1 MNFNKPVF
9 IRSFLLVLF
18 TMSFAAGSVAQEII
32 YLQASNDYNGQS
44 LDVEFRVESSKSK
57 KSYTIKNEGNLK
69 YVEIPRM
76 ESLTIKAFKD
86 GYYVEKKEYSE
97 DELISNNYEVK
108 VSMQQRPTARL
119 IISAISSENN
129 RKVPAS
135 FDVFYLGKMIGRG
148 NTTRNVESYEL
159 PVEQDGMYVIQTK
172 SDGFD
177 DLQKQIQ
184 VSVGIPE
191 NRVSAEIFLEKEAN
205 EVALKII
212 DEQTGRPVPSTVT
225 ILNTQTGDSYFSE
238 FSGNG
243 TVLFAFKSG
252 INYKIIVDAENYKK
266 LEKSIS
272 GRQIEDLTLRL
283 KQNTF
288 VDFQVVDRATQRKID
303 AEIEITSPSGKKE
316 VLKED
321 TFFPQEN
328 GNYKIVAH
336 SPGYLE
342 NSGTVMVNSLAG
354 GKMDFKIELTEA
366 DKQYYVKVIDH
377 YSKQE
382 LRDVE
387 FRVFGP
393 KGEQLR
399 GIKQNED
406 GEWVFITDP
415 TKEYFIEANLETYQ
429 DFTKM
434 LKEDEKKFTI
444 ELFWAIP
451 FTHTI
456 KLLDK
461 YDGEVVNSAALKV
474 VDKNGNDLFVFHDVR
489 NQAFKVKYEKSMAV
503 SYSIVAN
510 GYKDDIAGI
519 NTKPGN
525 NVEIILERADNERV
539 TFFAVDYVTDKPIE
553 AVYRYFRDDK
563 LVDLSKNL
571 KAGEATGDLND
582 AGKYRLEARLDNYR
596 PFNGEISKAGVVN
609 GRYKI
614 RLKRDTYKVKF
625 DIENFNTPQELS
637 DLTFRILTEGRV
649 RIPETFTA
657 ATGMYEANLDADT
670 DYILELIKDGYA
682 QFSEGFNIKELV
694 SSNFVKSINLEKLPE
709 PEPVAIKTPKPEP
722 TPPKPEPKV
731 SYETPAEEM
740 PETAQAMA
748 KEFTAKESI
757 GKRYLLD
764 EVYFDQSS
772 AAIRKDEIPQLNEL
786 AKTLAENKSLVIKIV
801 GYTDNVGDARLNL
814 GLSKFRAKAVS
825 NYLFYQGAD
834 PDRILSDGFGKD
846 KPVASND
853 SEEDRSKNRRVEMV
867 LLEN

>member
-1 MNFNKPVF
+1 M
-9 IRSFLLVLF
+9 ILF
-18 TMSFAAGSVAQEII
+18 TLSLASIGLAQEII
-32 YLQASNDYNGQS
+32 YLQATDHYNGQN

-57 KSYTIKNEGNLK
+57 KSYTIKNEDGLK

-76 ESLTIKAFKD
+76 ETLRIKAFKD
-86 GYYVEKKEYSE
+86 GYYVQE
-97 DELISNNYEVK
+97 DEYTEDQLISNNYEVK

-129 RKVPAS
+129 RKIPAS

-172 SDGFD
+172 SEGFD
-177 DLQKQIQ
+177 DQQKQVQ

-191 NRVSAEIFLEKEAN
+191 NRITTEIILQKEAS
-205 EVALKII
+205 EVALKVI
-212 DEQTGRPVPSTVT
+212 DEQFGKHVPCLVT
-225 ILNTQTGDSYFSE
+225 ILNADTGDSYFSE

-243 TVLFAFKSG
+243 TVLFTFKSG
-252 INYKIIVDAENYKK
+252 INYKIIVEAENYKK
-266 LEKSIS
+266 LEKSIA

-288 VDFQVVDRATQRKID
+288 VDFSVVDRASQRKIS
-303 AEIEITSPSGKKE
+303 AEVQVTSPSGEKE
-316 VLKED
+316 IVKD
-321 TFFPQEN
+321 GTYYPQEN
-328 GNYKIVAH
+328 GNYKIVAK
-336 SPGYLE
+336 SPGYVE
-342 NSGTVMVNSLAG
+342 NSGTVMINSLTG

-393 KGEQLR
+393 KGEPLR
-399 GIKQNED
+399 GVKQNEE

-415 TKEYFIEANLETYQ
+415 SKEYFLEAHLDTFQ

-444 ELFWAIP
+444 ELIWAIP
-451 FTHTI
+451 YTHTI
-456 KLLDK
+456 KLIDK
-461 YDGEVVNSAALKV
+461 YDGQVVNSAALKV

-489 NQAFKVKYEKSMAV
+489 NQAFKVKYEQSMAV

-539 TFFAVDYVTDKPIE
+539 TFYAVDYVTERPIE

-563 LVDLSKNL
+563 LVDLNKNL

-582 AGKYRLEARLDNYR
+582 AGTYRLEARLDNYK
-596 PFNGEISKAGVVN
+596 PFNGEISKAGVID

-614 RLKRDTYKVKF
+614 RLKRNGYKVQF

-637 DLTFRILTEGRV
+637 DLTLRILTGNRV

-657 ATGMYEANLDADT
+657 AKGLYEATLEADT
-670 DYILELIKDGYA
+670 EYTLEIVKEGYA
-682 QFSEGFNIKELV
+682 QFSERFNLKELV
-694 SSNFVKSINLEKLPE
+694 SSNFVKQVRLEKLPE
-709 PEPVAIKTPKPEP
+709 PESEPVVIETPKPQP
-722 TPPKPEPKV
+722 APPKPEPEV
-731 SYETPAEEM
+731 SYETPAEIM
-740 PETAQAMA
+740 PETSQAMT
-748 KEFTAKESI
+748 KEFTSTEAL

-772 AAIRKDEIPQLNEL
+772 AAIRKEEIPQLNEL
-786 AKTLAENKSLVIKIV
+786 AKTLAENSSLVIKIV
-801 GYTDNVGDARLNL
+801 GYTDNVGDPRLNL
-814 GLSKFRAKAVS
+814 GLSKFRAKAVA

-834 PDRILSDGFGKD
+834 PKRILSDGFGQD

-853 SEEDRSKNRRVEMV
+853 SEETRAQNRRVEMV